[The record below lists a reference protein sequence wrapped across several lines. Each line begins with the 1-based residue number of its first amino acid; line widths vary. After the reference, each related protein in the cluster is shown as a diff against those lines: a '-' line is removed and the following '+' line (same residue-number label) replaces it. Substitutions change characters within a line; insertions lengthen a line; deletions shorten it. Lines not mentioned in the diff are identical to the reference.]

1 MIQQTTVKYNRKTPT
16 GKSTTIRRIFTI
28 PPHWWYFIIYPAY
41 LQTIKYYLIIIGA
54 YILEVSVFRLI
65 TRCFPM
71 DMRHYKEWIKI
82 GLNILYY
89 RKEQRLTQQQLA
101 DACGEEGISRAFI
114 QRIETGVSSC
124 SVDTLIDIANA
135 LDIPLYK
142 LFEFKD

>member
-1 MIQQTTVKYNRKTPT
+1 M
-16 GKSTTIRRIFTI
+16 
-28 PPHWWYFIIYPAY
+28 
-41 LQTIKYYLIIIGA
+41 
-54 YILEVSVFRLI
+54 FRLI
-65 TRCFPM
+65 PRCFPM

-135 LDIPLYK
+135 LNIPLYK
-142 LFEFKD
+142 LFDFKD